1 MPYWMMADAVN
12 PAVIGVSSLVPEM
25 LFRVGS
31 VVVASVIF
39 DGIVVKLDVLAA
51 P

>member
-1 MPYWMMADAVN
+1 MPYLMMADAVN

-31 VVVASVIF
+31 VIVASVIF
-39 DGIVVKLDVLAA
+39 DGIVVKLVV
-51 P
+51 

>member
-1 MPYWMMADAVN
+1 MPYFMQADAMN
-12 PAVIGVSSLVPEM
+12 PVVIGVSSLVPEI
-25 LFRVGS
+25 LIRVGS
-31 VVVASVIF
+31 VIAASAIF